1 MSPNHLR
8 CSMSG
13 GYLVR
18 FNERRPNGRTRA
30 MKVQRIGPA
39 PIAEV
44 WRWVADMLKG
54 STPEVL
60 GRLVEVKVVS
70 ESIGETTTAGAP
82 NE

>member
-1 MSPNHLR
+1 MS
-8 CSMSG
+8 
-13 GYLVR
+13 GYLVK

-44 WRWVADMLKG
+44 WRWVGDMLKG

-60 GRLVEVKVVS
+60 ARLIEVKVSPEGVTPS
-70 ESIGETTTAGAP
+70 VTPVLHE
-82 NE
+82 